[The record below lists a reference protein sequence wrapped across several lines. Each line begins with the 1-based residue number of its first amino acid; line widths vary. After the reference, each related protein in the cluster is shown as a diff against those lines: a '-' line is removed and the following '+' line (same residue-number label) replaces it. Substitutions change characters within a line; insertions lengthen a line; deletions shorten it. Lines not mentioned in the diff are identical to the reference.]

1 MNEEDELEKALAM
14 SRDIERERKEEEK
27 AEAERVKQLWEEDLE
42 RKKARLGEEPS
53 EGEEGVVM
61 VVFRKPTGNERIS
74 RRFRKDSPIEALYDF
89 IDVQLSQ
96 DNKVGFETNTGQSPS
111 DIRYEIV
118 TPPTP

>member
-1 MNEEDELEKALAM
+1 M

-27 AEAERVKQLWEEDLE
+27 AEAERVRQLWEEDVE
-42 RKKARLGEEPS
+42 RKKAKLGEEPS

-96 DNKVGFETNTGQSPS
+96 DDKVGFETNTGQSPS

>member
-1 MNEEDELEKALAM
+1 M
-14 SRDIERERKEEEK
+14 R
-27 AEAERVKQLWEEDLE
+27 QLWEEDLE
-42 RKKARLGEEPS
+42 RKKVRLGEEPP
-53 EGEEGVVM
+53 EGEEGVVV